1 MTNQIK
7 IALTG
12 SIGMGKSTTLKV
24 FKEEGVFVWSA
35 DEVVHKLYSKGGLA
49 VAKIAKLIP
58 SCVVDGLISRDC
70 LKNKIKK
77 NQSILKLLEN
87 IINPY
92 LASDRLNFLRNNSDK
107 KVLVFDLPLLFEN
120 NLENYFDIILIVST
134 TKAEQEKRLM
144 ARGTM
149 DKEFLQIIKSKQ
161 ISDKEKRKLAH
172 HVFKTTTLEK
182 TKQDVKNLLKEIG
195 YFDA

>member
-1 MTNQIK
+1 MINQIK

-12 SIGMGKSTTLKV
+12 SIGMGKSTALKL
-24 FKEEGVFVWSA
+24 FKDEGVFVWSA

-49 VAKIAKLIP
+49 VAEVAKLIP
-58 SCVVDGLISRDC
+58 SCVVDGLISRDR

-77 NQSILKLLEN
+77 NKSILTLLEN
-87 IINPY
+87 IINPH
-92 LASDRLNFLRNNSDK
+92 LASDRLNFIRNNSDK

-120 NLENYFDIILIVST
+120 NLENSFDIILVVST
-134 TKAEQEKRLM
+134 GKEEQDKRLR

-149 DKEFLQIIKSKQ
+149 DEEFLQIIKSRQ
-161 ISDKEKRKLAH
+161 IPDKEKRKLGH
-172 HVFKTTTLEK
+172 YVFETTTLEK

>member
-49 VAKIAKLIP
+49 VAKVAKLMP
-58 SCVVDGLISRDC
+58 SCIVDGLISRDC

-77 NQSILKLLEN
+77 NQSILTLLEN

-92 LASDRLNFLRNNSDK
+92 LASDRLNFLRNNFDK

-120 NLENYFDIILIVST
+120 NLENNFDIILVVST
-134 TKAEQEKRLM
+134 TKAEQKKRLM
-144 ARGTM
+144 ARGAI
-149 DKEFLQIIKSKQ
+149 DEEFLQIINSKQ
-161 ISDKEKRKLAH
+161 ISDKEKRKLGH
-172 HVFKTTTLEK
+172 HIFETTTLEQ